1 MFLMITGSLNDY
13 ISHLQLLAF
22 FAGYP
27 LVYTL
32 VNFLATKRQEK
43 TPFISKEWV
52 ALLPFT
58 YALIGSLFF
67 GLLLKNISPD
77 FSLQNITGEFLSP
90 VEVWAIMSVL
100 FWIPALS
107 KKPIFSLLHSVPF
120 FLILIKDFFIQA
132 TSNSGMFVIENDM
145 KMYSISFLLN
155 IVVLVFIYA
164 LLYCLRYFG
173 ISKNTT
179 LN

>member
-1 MFLMITGSLNDY
+1 MFLMITDSLNDY

-27 LVYTL
+27 FVYTL

-77 FSLQNITGEFLSP
+77 FSLQNIADTSSL
-90 VEVWAIMSVL
+90 EVWAIISVL

-107 KKPIFSLLHSVPF
+107 KKPVFSLLHSVPF

-132 TSNSGMFVIENDM
+132 TSNSAMFVIENDM

-155 IVVLVFIYA
+155 TVALVFIYA
-164 LLYCLRYFG
+164 LLYCLRYFR